1 MWYRIKTFTPVN
13 KDHAMSITSKEIEHV
28 ARLARL
34 TLSEDE
40 KSLFTGQMDAI
51 LAYVETLNELCTD
64 GIIPTSH
71 AVPMEN
77 AFRADM
83 VVPSIGLDKALAN
96 APDKNET
103 YFRVPPV
110 IE

>member
-1 MWYRIKTFTPVN
+1 
-13 KDHAMSITSKEIEHV
+13 MSINQQEIEHV
-28 ARLARL
+28 AKLARL
-34 TLSEDE
+34 SLRDDE
-40 KSLFTGQMDAI
+40 KQLFTGQMEAI
-51 LAYVETLNELCTD
+51 LAYAETLNELNTD
-64 GIIPTSH
+64 GISPTSH

-77 AFRADM
+77 AFRPDC
-83 VVPSIGLDKALAN
+83 VTPSIGHDRALAN

>member
-1 MWYRIKTFTPVN
+1 
-13 KDHAMSITSKEIEHV
+13 MSINQQEIEHV
-28 ARLARL
+28 AKLARL
-34 TLSEDE
+34 SLRDDE
-40 KSLFTGQMDAI
+40 KQLFTGQMEAI
-51 LAYVETLNELCTD
+51 LAYAETLNELNTD
-64 GIIPTSH
+64 GINPTSH

-77 AFRADM
+77 AFRPDC
-83 VVPSIGLDKALAN
+83 VTPSIGHDRALAN

>member
-1 MWYRIKTFTPVN
+1 
-13 KDHAMSITSKEIEHV
+13 MSINQHEIEHV
-28 ARLARL
+28 AKLARL
-34 TLSEDE
+34 TLRDNE
-40 KSLFTGQMDAI
+40 KQLFTGQMEAI
-51 LAYVETLNELCTD
+51 LAYVETLNELNTD
-64 GIIPTSH
+64 GISPTSH

-77 AFRADM
+77 AFRPDC
-83 VVPSIGLDKALAN
+83 VTPSIGHGRALAN

>member
-1 MWYRIKTFTPVN
+1 
-13 KDHAMSITSKEIEHV
+13 MSINQHEIEHV
-28 ARLARL
+28 AKLARL
-34 TLSEDE
+34 TLRDDE
-40 KSLFTGQMDAI
+40 KQLFTGQMEAI
-51 LAYVETLNELCTD
+51 LAYVETLNELNTD
-64 GIIPTSH
+64 DIAPTSH

-77 AFRADM
+77 AFRPDC
-83 VVPSIGLDKALAN
+83 VTPSIGHDRALAN

>member
-1 MWYRIKTFTPVN
+1 
-13 KDHAMSITSKEIEHV
+13 MSINQNDIEHV

-34 TLSEDE
+34 ALTAEE
-40 KSLFTGQMDAI
+40 KILFTSQMGAI
-51 LAYVETLNELCTD
+51 LAHAETLNELCTD
-64 GIIPTSH
+64 GITPTSH

-77 AFRADM
+77 AFRPDC
-83 VVPSIGLDKALAN
+83 VTPSIGQDKAFAN
-96 APDKNET
+96 APDHNDS